1 MSRGYRPLPDAP
13 SGPPAPRASP
23 RRVVAGAV
31 LLVTACALLLRSE
44 PASAPSEL
52 RVARRVNT
60 TDDADDITVN
70 DTRLRIWRHA
80 HTTHHRSFYASHPNR
95 TWDDDDT
102 TAWDDDALRMDN
114 RSGGVDALNTTYCG
128 MPHSITKNTH
138 SSANASATFDFFVD
152 YLGAFCQSEEE
163 CEIGCATCGFA
174 YRAALPR
181 TDVNFTRAETR
192 AWRWEAAG
200 GVNDYSCFGLHAVDA
215 RDRPQ
220 GPVDFDVV
228 VRAFEAG
235 LANLTALVPLLEHG
249 TVLYADNADVYV
261 SRFAAGGVPFL
272 VVGWWSETGVR
283 LYSVFVHVPHTLG
296 ALELVT
302 RHLHER
308 FRGGAGDAAVREAG
322 HARLPDAVM
331 SHANVNLTKDGHGHV
346 LHPVA
351 VSKVTSDMTT
361 VERFYKRVL
370 LAGEMHYKTPN
381 VSHGRFFHLN
391 YGNIAVRFVEARDD
405 ATVAWIENVKKATH
419 NASYYSYI
427 CGTDRYYD
435 NHFACRSPTPD
446 ARARARAR
454 VDSSLPPLAPDSPPL
469 NEANMSIGAI
479 ASRARDIGSR
489 WHCEKSG
496 IYFWEPTGDTIF
508 VSTAMNFTDETSAA
522 VHLEHDPEVIEEI
535 QVCAANGRSQSS
547 LCGQGYCVDQSLR
560 ISGHC

>member
-13 SGPPAPRASP
+13 SDPPAPASA
-23 RRVVAGAV
+23 RRVAAGAV
-31 LLVTACALLLRSE
+31 LLVTALALLRHSE
-44 PASAPSEL
+44 PASAAPSEL
-52 RVARRVNT
+52 RGVSRRVNE
-60 TDDADDITVN
+60 TDDTDDRTIN
-70 DTRLRIWRHA
+70 DTRLRIWRHER
-80 HTTHHRSFYASHPNR
+80 TTHHRSSDAST

-102 TAWDDDALRMDN
+102 IAWDDDALRMDN
-114 RSGGVDALNTTYCG
+114 RSGGVDTLNTTYCG

-220 GPVDFDVV
+220 GPVEFDVV
-228 VRAFEAG
+228 VRAFEQG

-261 SRFAAGGVPFL
+261 ARFAAGGVRFL
-272 VVGWWSETGVR
+272 VGGWWSETGVR

-296 ALELVT
+296 ALEIVT

-308 FRGGAGDAAVREAG
+308 FRGGADDAAVREVG

-331 SHANVNLTKDGHGHV
+331 SHANVNLTVDGHGHV

-351 VSKVTSDMTT
+351 VSKVTSDMAS

-419 NASYYSYI
+419 NMSYYDYI

-435 NHFACRSPTPD
+435 NHFAY
-446 ARARARAR
+446 
-454 VDSSLPPLAPDSPPL
+454 SPPF

-508 VSTAMNFTDETSAA
+508 VSTSMNFTDETSAA
-522 VHLEHDPEVIEEI
+522 VRVEHDPEVIAEI